1 MCRLALAAVLV
12 VPSIATAADRVLP
25 PGFTWAEIASG
36 ITGATAM
43 AVAPD
48 GRVFVCEQTGT
59 LRVVK
64 DGKLLDRPFLR
75 VEVDSWWERGLIGVA
90 LDPDFAKNGFVY
102 TCYVARGPY
111 PHHRI
116 SRLTARGDVAI
127 EGSEVVLLEG
137 DDQTPIGGQYP
148 FGHQGGA
155 IHFGKDGKLYVG
167 LGEQSVG
174 WPAQRTDML
183 QGKLLRINPDGSI
196 PDDNPFV
203 ATVEGKYR
211 AIWALGLRNPFTFAV
226 QPGTGRIAIGDVG
239 GAREEINLAARG
251 ANYGWPTVEHGP
263 TADARFRGPIHH
275 YSTSSVTGLAFVP
288 SDSAFPPE
296 YRGKLLF
303 ADFMLGWI
311 KALDPENPRDVAEFG
326 RGFRRVSDMA
336 FAPDGGLYLLER
348 DAWVIDK
355 DFRPVTGRLL
365 KVGYRAGA
373 TMTTPKPAEVAAV
386 PFPAVLPAPG
396 RYTGPI
402 CVRLTLGRPG
412 DSIRYST
419 DGLEPTS
426 GSTAYDGPI
435 PLASSATLRARAFR
449 EGSPVGE
456 PVRVTYVIE
465 GAKDYGM
472 DDRPMVEGLKV
483 GLDPRRLPA
492 KLSETGLFACI
503 DDMTPAP
510 GVVPYAVNS
519 PLWSD
524 GAAKQR
530 WIALPG
536 GATIRFSRDGEWS
549 FPVGTV
555 LVKHFELADDET
567 EPARRRRLE
576 TRLLVVDGPGE
587 GYGVTYRWRHDHTE
601 ADLLPD
607 GLNEEIPIR
616 TRDGSRT
623 QTWSYP
629 GRDECLKCH
638 TSAAGFVLGPKT
650 RQLHGT
656 FTYPETGVADNQLRT
671 WARLGMLAPSPK
683 EEEIPTFRRLVPY
696 GERSTPLEERVASYL
711 DANCANCHRP
721 GANIPAAF
729 DARYGLDWKDRK
741 TIDAPTVS
749 DAQGVDRP
757 RVVAPGH
764 PARSM
769 LYRRMVE
776 AERFKMPPVGR
787 NVVDVEAAATVREWI
802 EALGRSARRDQ

>member
-1 MCRLALAAVLV
+1 MRRLALAVTLLV
-12 VPSIATAADRVLP
+12 PTLARAADRSLP
-25 PGFTWAEIASG
+25 TGFTWTEVAAG

-48 GRVFVCEQTGT
+48 GLVFVCEQTGA

-64 DGKLLDRPFLR
+64 DGNLLDRPFLR

-90 LDPDFAKNGFVY
+90 VDPDFVNNGFVY
-102 TCYVARGPY
+102 VCYVAKAPY
-111 PHHRI
+111 PHHKV
-116 SRLTARGDVAI
+116 SRFTARGNVAVD
-127 EGSEVVLLEG
+127 GSELVLLEG
-137 DDQTPIGGQYP
+137 DDQTPIGGPYP
-148 FGHQGGA
+148 FGHQGGSL
-155 IHFGKDGKLYVG
+155 HFGKDGTLFLG

-174 WPAQRTDML
+174 WPAQRMDML
-183 QGKLLRINPDGSI
+183 QGKLLRINPDGSV
-196 PDDNPFV
+196 PVDNPFV
-203 ATVEGKYR
+203 ATARGKYR

-239 GAREEINLAARG
+239 GAREEINVAARG

-275 YSTSSVTGLAFVP
+275 YPTSSVTGLAFVP
-288 SDSAFPPE
+288 GESAFPPK

-326 RGFRRVSDMA
+326 RGFRRISDMA
-336 FAPDGGLYLLER
+336 FAPDGRLYLLER
-348 DAWVIDK
+348 DAWVIDR
-355 DFRPVTGRLL
+355 DFRPKSGRLL
-365 KVGYRAGA
+365 EVRYQPGA
-373 TMTTPKPAEVAAV
+373 SLPPSRPPEVAAV

-396 RYTGPI
+396 HYTGPI
-402 CVRLTLGRPG
+402 RVRLAIGRRG
-412 DSIRYST
+412 DAVRYTT
-419 DGLEPTS
+419 DGSEPTAAS
-426 GSTAYDGPI
+426 MAYDGPI
-435 PLASSATLRARAFR
+435 ALVSSKALRARVFR
-449 EGSPVGE
+449 DGTPVGK
-456 PVRVTYVIE
+456 PIRADYVIE
-465 GAKDYGM
+465 GTRDYGL
-472 DDRPMVEGLKV
+472 DDRPPVEGIEV
-483 GLDPRRLPA
+483 GLDPRRLPT

-524 GAAKQR
+524 GALKKR

-536 GATIRFSRDGEWS
+536 GATIRFARDGEWS
-549 FPVGTV
+549 FPAGTV

-587 GYGVTYRWRHDHTE
+587 GYGVTYRWRRDHTD
-601 ADLLPD
+601 ADLLAD
-607 GLNEEIPIR
+607 GLIEEIPIR
-616 TRDGSRT
+616 TRSGART

-638 TSAAGFVLGPKT
+638 TTAAGFVLGPKT
-650 RQLHGT
+650 RQLNGT
-656 FTYPETGVADNQLRT
+656 FTYPETGVADNQVRT
-671 WARLGMLAPSPK
+671 WARLGMLAPRPK
-683 EEEIPTFRRLVPY
+683 EEEIATFRRLVAIGDRAAPP
-696 GERSTPLEERVASYL
+696 GERVASYL

-729 DARYGLDWKDRK
+729 DARYGLAWKDRK
-741 TIDAPTVS
+741 ILDAPTVS

-757 RVVAPGH
+757 RVVAPGDSG
-764 PARSM
+764 RSM

-787 NVVDVEAAATVREWI
+787 NLVDAEAAAVVREWI
-802 EALGRSARRDQ
+802 EGQGRPARSD